1 MRRVG
6 QLMVAAVAAITLM
19 GVVQAQERRLVA
31 PVRGEALLQY
41 TKPATKV
48 ASDKVITV
56 IRVKNANKAPIA
68 GLRVEEN
75 WYAGGNPVG
84 GDTYRHPRPL
94 RPDEVIEIT
103 LTTPR
108 RPGMS
113 SPQYQF
119 THANGTIKPEL
130 VGKLDLPPAQD

>member
-1 MRRVG
+1 MI
-6 QLMVAAVAAITLM
+6 AAVAVATLV
-19 GVVQAQERRLVA
+19 GPVHAQQRRLVA
-31 PVRGEALLQY
+31 PVRGEAVLQY

-56 IRVKNANKAPIA
+56 IRVKNTNSAPIA
-68 GLRVEEN
+68 GLKVEEN
-75 WYAGGNPVG
+75 WYANGNPVG
-84 GDTYRHPRPL
+84 GDTYRHPRPF

-113 SPQYQF
+113 RPQYQF

-130 VGKLDLPPAQD
+130 VGKLELPPTSE

>member
-1 MRRVG
+1 MRRWG
-6 QLMVAAVAAITLM
+6 QFIMAAVAVATLV
-19 GVVQAQERRLVA
+19 GAAEAQQRRLVA

-41 TKPATKV
+41 TKPATKAT
-48 ASDKVITV
+48 ASEVITV
-56 IRVKNANKAPIA
+56 IRVKNVNSAPIA

-94 RPDEVIEIT
+94 APEAVIEIT
-103 LTTPR
+103 LRTPR

-113 SPQYQF
+113 SPQYVF
-119 THANGTIKPEL
+119 SHANGTIKPEL
-130 VGKLDLPPAQD
+130 VGKLDLPPAQ

>member
-1 MRRVG
+1 MRRLG
-6 QLMVAAVAAITLM
+6 QFMIAAVAVVTLV
-19 GVVQAQERRLVA
+19 GTVEAQERRLVA
-31 PVRGEALLQY
+31 PVRGEAVIEY

-48 ASDKVITV
+48 SANEVVTV
-56 IRVKNANKAPIA
+56 IRLKNINKAPIA

-94 RPDEVIEIT
+94 PPDTVIEIT
-103 LTTPR
+103 LSTPR

-113 SPQYQF
+113 SPQYVF

-130 VGKLDLPPAQD
+130 VGKLELTPQP

>member
-1 MRRVG
+1 MRRLG
-6 QLMVAAVAAITLM
+6 QFMIAAVAVVTLV
-19 GVVQAQERRLVA
+19 GTVEAQERRLVA
-31 PVRGEALLQY
+31 PVRGEAVIEY

-48 ASDKVITV
+48 SANEVVTV
-56 IRVKNANKAPIA
+56 IRLKNINKAPIA

-94 RPDEVIEIT
+94 PPDAVIEIT
-103 LTTPR
+103 LSTPR

-113 SPQYQF
+113 SPQYVF
-119 THANGTIKPEL
+119 THANGTIKPQL
-130 VGKLDLPPAQD
+130 VGKLEITPQP